1 MKVVNDLSQIKDEFS
16 LVIGNFDGVH
26 LGHQKMLNEFKKAS
40 LELGLK
46 TCLLTFTPHPAC
58 VLDQKKHFLLQ
69 TYEEKKEK
77 ISELNIDYYL
87 ELSFDEKMALLD
99 GEVFFKSYIL
109 DKPFLKKIYPG
120 HDFCLGSQR
129 NFHYEDLKKLL
140 ENTGLEVQKLNVYK
154 ENEIRVSS
162 TLIREH
168 LLNGSIAEA
177 NILLG
182 EAFKLSGEVV
192 HGFKEGQKINSPTVN
207 LSIAEE
213 KILPKTG
220 VYKTTVNL
228 YGKKFKAVTNIGRR
242 PTWGDFPITVETFIL
257 DFSKKIYGE
266 IISVNFLEFLREE
279 RKFANIEELKEQI
292 QKDIVKAWG

>member
-1 MKVVNDLSQIKDEFS
+1 
-16 LVIGNFDGVH
+16 
-26 LGHQKMLNEFKKAS
+26 
-40 LELGLK
+40 
-46 TCLLTFTPHPAC
+46 
-58 VLDQKKHFLLQ
+58 
-69 TYEEKKEK
+69 
-77 ISELNIDYYL
+77 
-87 ELSFDEKMALLD
+87 
-99 GEVFFKSYIL
+99 
-109 DKPFLKKIYPG
+109 
-120 HDFCLGSQR
+120 
-129 NFHYEDLKKLL
+129 
-140 ENTGLEVQKLNVYK
+140 
-154 ENEIRVSS
+154 
-162 TLIREH
+162 
-168 LLNGSIAEA
+168 
-177 NILLG
+177 
-182 EAFKLSGEVV
+182 
-192 HGFKEGQKINSPTVN
+192 QKINSPTVN